1 MSEVIKG
8 PWRQPQSPDLTPVL
22 ADEVARMTRALEQL
36 RELHRRSE
44 RAVRGERPAVGDARK
59 E

>member
-1 MSEVIKG
+1 
-8 PWRQPQSPDLTPVL
+8 VL

-36 RELHRRSE
+36 RELHQRSRR
-44 RAVRGERPAVGDARK
+44 AARGERPAVGDARK